1 MRSRIIIVCHILS
14 DTHEILVSD
23 NIMSLFRIGTNP
35 NKTITYFGP
44 ETLQQTPHLDAT
56 KMIYINSAL
65 RLT

>member
-23 NIMSLFRIGTNP
+23 NNMLFRIGTNP
-35 NKTITYFGP
+35 NKTITYFGL
-44 ETLQQTPHLDAT
+44 ETLQQTPHFDAT